1 LDSAKGVD
9 WDWRRTITITPTT
22 TATLRK
28 IAGITVIPRTRLK
41 RAVRITMHTRVGT
54 RTRTRDRR
62 V

>member
-1 LDSAKGVD
+1 VD
-9 WDWRRTITITPTT
+9 WDWRRTITPTTTT

-28 IAGITVIPRTRLK
+28 IAGITVIPRTWLK

-54 RTRTRDRR
+54 RTRTMARR

>member
-1 LDSAKGVD
+1 VD
-9 WDWRRTITITPTT
+9 WDWRRTITPTT

-41 RAVRITMHTRVGT
+41 RAVPITMHTRVGT
-54 RTRTRDRR
+54 RTRTMDRR